1 MEPGRGRG
9 LALPHFPQPSRV
21 YTMASLTHRYGQRQ
35 LRLRELTMVAAL
47 LLAPATGS
55 WAGTGGGD
63 QAARTL
69 SLLQQSLHW
78 IHEHRGRPAG
88 EPAGTRPVSAQGQEA
103 GGQGMKTAAIPLSS
117 APARKTWAG
126 ERFYLRGEDHQADQ
140 PDRVRVGLEK
150 TRVPWLDGNL
160 TIDGNWS
167 VSEQPGDTTMDIG
180 LNWQMPLAG
189 NQLSFSGHHHEY
201 QDEVIAGGDV
211 HQAGGNRQT
220 LKLDLARTLY
230 EAPVAGLDAR
240 VITRDVSSQW
250 FENGDLTGEARRSYS
265 LLRLDGHLAGRLP
278 WLEARGDMA
287 LTVEGCVALMD
298 GSGQEACGEQLGTFQ
313 RYNLTGDLHREWLE
327 LDWALRGEYQFTPD
341 ELPSWRY
348 MEVGPG
354 MMHGFG
360 GQALRGRQ
368 GGWVRLDSETPSR
381 PLWRPS
387 GVQTSVRISLLR
399 GWTESADE
407 TAPTRRASV
416 GEVLWRI
423 RGERLSGGLRVGT
436 LLESSGPG
444 VLAEA
449 PPDLSLDIAW
459 TL

>member
-1 MEPGRGRG
+1 
-9 LALPHFPQPSRV
+9 
-21 YTMASLTHRYGQRQ
+21 
-35 LRLRELTMVAAL
+35 MVAAL
-47 LLAPATGS
+47 LLASATGS
-55 WAGTGGGD
+55 WAGTDGGD
-63 QAARTL
+63 PAARTL

-78 IHEHRGRPAG
+78 IREHRGRPAS
-88 EPAGTRPVSAQGQEA
+88 ESAGLRPVSVQGQETT
-103 GGQGMKTAAIPLSS
+103 GQGMATATIPLSS

-126 ERFYLRGEDHQADQ
+126 QRFFLRGEDHQADQ
-140 PDRVRVGLEK
+140 ADRVRVGLEK
-150 TRVPWLDGNL
+150 TRVPWLDSNL
-160 TIDGNWS
+160 TVDGNWS
-167 VSEQPGDTTMDIG
+167 VSQRPGDTTMDIG
-180 LNWQMPLAG
+180 LNWQMPLG
-189 NQLSFSGHHHEY
+189 RNQLSFSGRHHEY
-201 QDEVIAGGDV
+201 QDEIITGDDV
-211 HQAGGNRQT
+211 HQVGGNRQT
-220 LKLDLARTLY
+220 LELDLARNLY
-230 EAPVAGLDAR
+230 QDSAAGLDAR
-240 VITRDVSSQW
+240 VITTDVSNQW

-265 LLRLDGHLAGRLP
+265 LLRLDGRLGGEVP
-278 WLEARGDMA
+278 WLDARGDMA

-298 GSGQEACGEQLGTFQ
+298 GSGQEACGEQLGAFQ

-327 LDWALRGEYQFTPD
+327 LDWGLRGEYQFTPD

-368 GGWVRLDSETPSR
+368 GGWIRLDSETPSR

-399 GWTESADE
+399 GWTESPDE
-407 TAPTRRASV
+407 AALTRRASV

-423 RGERLSGGLRVGT
+423 RSERLSGGLRVGT

-444 VLAEA
+444 MLSEA
-449 PPDLSLDIAW
+449 PPDLSLDITW